1 MLQQIKGKSLVIN
14 QLVVLLVVLVLSGVG
29 LYAINSIHDSASR
42 MGQGKDVVADILP
55 PPLYLIESQLLSQ
68 DLLRAGAAERPAL
81 IERLLALKKDYDA
94 RNQYWVASDLDKD
107 VKQSLLGEQR
117 TQADLFWK
125 ESLDH
130 FIPSMK
136 AGDLDAANA
145 SATKLRT
152 FYEAHR
158 KGVDASVILANKF
171 TEDNLNHLDQTAAT
185 SNWILGGVTVLGIM
199 LIAVLAVPTINRTYR
214 GLREAGLAIGA
225 IANGDLTYPM
235 PAAGKDEMGELVGKI
250 TVMRNNLLD
259 LINTLRHNIDSLVQH
274 SRKLRDTAASGTNV
288 AEHQAD
294 ATSSMAA
301 AVEELSVSID
311 QVEDSAATAR
321 LITLESTE
329 RSNTGANV
337 IHQAVEE
344 MHHIAESVTA
354 TANSIR
360 GLEDEANQISGIV
373 NVIKEIAD
381 QTNLLAL
388 NAAIEA
394 ARAGEQGRGFA
405 VVADEVRKLAERTS
419 KATLEIGSMIGKI
432 QEGTKTATV
441 GMEAGVARVEV
452 GVTLASRAGT
462 EIEQMQDASKR
473 ISQASDAISHSLKEQ
488 AAATRDIASRVEKV
502 SQGTDEITAASRQ
515 TSGAA
520 AELEQ
525 LAANLGQ
532 IAAKFRVA

>member
-1 MLQQIKGKSLVIN
+1 MFKRLQGKSLVIN

-29 LYAINSIHDSASR
+29 LYSINSIHDSASR

-68 DLLRAGAAERPAL
+68 DLLRAGAADRPAL
-81 IERLLALKKDYDA
+81 IERLLSLKKDYDA
-94 RNQYWVASDLDKD
+94 RNQYWVASDLEKD

-185 SNWILGGVTVLGIM
+185 SNWILVGVSVLGIL

-214 GLREAGLAIGA
+214 GLREAGLAVGA

-311 QVEDSAATAR
+311 QVEESAATAR

-344 MHHIAESVTA
+344 MHHIAQSVTA

-488 AAATRDIASRVEKV
+488 AAATRDIASRVEKI

-520 AELEQ
+520 AELEK

>member
-1 MLQQIKGKSLVIN
+1 MFKRLQGKSLIIN

-29 LYAINSIHDSASR
+29 LYSINSIHDSASR

-81 IERLLALKKDYDA
+81 IERLLSLKKDYDA
-94 RNQYWVASDLDKD
+94 RNQYWVASDLEKD

-158 KGVDASVILANKF
+158 KGLDATVISANKF
-171 TEDNLNHLDQTAAT
+171 AGDKLNQLDQTVTT
-185 SNWILGGVTVLGIM
+185 SNWVLGGVSILGIL

-311 QVEDSAATAR
+311 QVEESAATAR

-344 MHHIAESVTA
+344 MHHIAQSVTA

-360 GLEDEANQISGIV
+360 GLENEANQISGIV

-488 AAATRDIASRVEKV
+488 AAATRDIASRVEKI

-520 AELEQ
+520 AELEK

>member
-1 MLQQIKGKSLVIN
+1 MLERIQRKSLVIN
-14 QLVVLLVVLVLSGVG
+14 QLVVLLVVLILSGVG
-29 LYAINSIHDSASR
+29 LYAINSIHDSAYR

-55 PPLYLIESQLLSQ
+55 PPFYLIESQLVSQ
-68 DLLRAGAAERPAL
+68 DLLRASAAERPAL
-81 IERLLALKKDYDA
+81 IERLLSLKKDYDA
-94 RNQYWVASDLDKD
+94 RNQYWVASDLDKN
-107 VKQSLLGEQR
+107 VKQSLLGEQH
-117 TQADLFWK
+117 TQADLFWN

-158 KGVDASVILANKF
+158 KGVDATVISANKYA
-171 TEDNLNHLDQTAAT
+171 ENSLNHLAQTVAT
-185 SNWILGGVTVLGIM
+185 SNWILVGVTVVGLL
-199 LIAVLAVPTINRTYR
+199 LIAMLAVPTINRIYR
-214 GLREAGLAIGA
+214 GLREAGLAVGA

-250 TVMRNNLLD
+250 TVMRNNLFD
-259 LINTLRHNIDSLVQH
+259 LINTLRHNIDSLAQQ
-274 SRKLRDTAASGTNV
+274 SRKLHDAATRGTSA

-294 ATSSMAA
+294 AASSMAA
-301 AVEELSVSID
+301 AIEELSASMD
-311 QVEDSAATAR
+311 QVEDSTADAQR
-321 LITLESTE
+321 ITLESAE

-337 IHQAVEE
+337 IRQAVEE
-344 MHHIAESVTA
+344 MQRIAQSVTE

-360 GLEDEANQISGIV
+360 GLEDEANQISAIV

-405 VVADEVRKLAERTS
+405 VVADEVKKLAERTS
-419 KATLEIGSMIGKI
+419 KATIEISSMIRKI
-432 QEGTKTATV
+432 QEGTKTATI

-462 EIEQMQDASKR
+462 EVAQMQDASKR
-473 ISQASDAISHSLKEQ
+473 ISQAGDAISISLKEQ
-488 AAATRDIASRVEKV
+488 AAATHDIAIRVEKV
-502 SQGTDEITAASRQ
+502 SQDTEEIATASRQ
-515 TSGAA
+515 TNGAA

-525 LAANLGQ
+525 LAANLGK

>member
-1 MLQQIKGKSLVIN
+1 MFKRLQGKSLVIN

-29 LYAINSIHDSASR
+29 LYSINSIHDSASR

-81 IERLLALKKDYDA
+81 IERLLSLKKDYDA
-94 RNQYWVASDLDKD
+94 RNQYWVASDLEKD

-158 KGVDASVILANKF
+158 KGLDATVISANKF
-171 TEDNLNHLDQTAAT
+171 AGDKLNQLDQTVTT
-185 SNWILGGVTVLGIM
+185 SNWVLGGVSVLGIL

-214 GLREAGLAIGA
+214 GLREAGLAVGA

-311 QVEDSAATAR
+311 QVEESAATAR

-344 MHHIAESVTA
+344 MHHIAQSVTA

-360 GLEDEANQISGIV
+360 GLENEANQISGIV

-488 AAATRDIASRVEKV
+488 AAATRDIASRVEKI

-520 AELEQ
+520 AELEK

>member
-1 MLQQIKGKSLVIN
+1 M
-14 QLVVLLVVLVLSGVG
+14 
-29 LYAINSIHDSASR
+29 
-42 MGQGKDVVADILP
+42 
-55 PPLYLIESQLLSQ
+55 
-68 DLLRAGAAERPAL
+68 
-81 IERLLALKKDYDA
+81 
-94 RNQYWVASDLDKD
+94 
-107 VKQSLLGEQR
+107 
-117 TQADLFWK
+117 
-125 ESLDH
+125 
-130 FIPSMK
+130 
-136 AGDLDAANA
+136 
-145 SATKLRT
+145 
-152 FYEAHR
+152 
-158 KGVDASVILANKF
+158 
-171 TEDNLNHLDQTAAT
+171 
-185 SNWILGGVTVLGIM
+185 
-199 LIAVLAVPTINRTYR
+199 
-214 GLREAGLAIGA
+214 REAGLAIGA

-311 QVEDSAATAR
+311 QVEESAATAR

-488 AAATRDIASRVEKV
+488 AAATRDIASRVEKI

-520 AELEQ
+520 AELEK